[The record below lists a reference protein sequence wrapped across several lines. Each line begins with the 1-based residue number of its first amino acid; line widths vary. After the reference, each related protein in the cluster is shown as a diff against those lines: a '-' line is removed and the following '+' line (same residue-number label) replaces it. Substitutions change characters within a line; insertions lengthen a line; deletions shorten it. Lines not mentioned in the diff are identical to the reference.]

1 RRRHTS
7 SKRDWSSDVCSSDL
21 HMLIYPQRC
30 YSVQPGRIVCHVGE
44 FRLHVLP
51 YAVPVHPQLPGNTF
65 HGPVLA
71 AHLTDCPPHCSN
83 GEFGSALHQL
93 RHILGDSASGAA
105 FLGTDPPPPTPNQPH
120 RSPKGG
126 NIMQDPLLAAV
137 PVGDQPAYSAS
148 FEVRGGFDGDHQP
161 AMITNAFDGVQPLDS

>member
-1 RRRHTS
+1 
-7 SKRDWSSDVCSSDL
+7 
-21 HMLIYPQRC
+21 
-30 YSVQPGRIVCHVGE
+30 
-44 FRLHVLP
+44 
-51 YAVPVHPQLPGNTF
+51 
-65 HGPVLA
+65 
-71 AHLTDCPPHCSN
+71 
-83 GEFGSALHQL
+83 
-93 RHILGDSASGAA
+93 A

-161 AMITNAFDGVQPLDS
+161 AMITNAFDGVQPLDSEKFITPPAVRRHRGKQARRIKHCRGPLGISWFCRY